1 MAIAVAVVAPT
12 MALADSGDGKIAC
25 NTGEICFAR
34 DDASVRYQKHF
45 WYGASHDNFYF
56 CDTVES
62 DADGS
67 ELKNNA
73 EQVRN
78 RDRTCDVKV
87 IDVAFA
93 RDWVRCA
100 KVVDFSVRLE
110 ALQAGPRSEIAA
122 RHQVEI
128 GRLAQDAEHQMDE
141 LAGLLVAQ

>member
-34 DDASVRYQKHF
+34 DDASVMYQKHF
-45 WYGASHDNFYF
+45 WYGASHDNYYF
-56 CDTVES
+56 WDTVEN

-73 EQVRN
+73 DQVRN

-87 IDVAFA
+87 IDD
-93 RDWVRCA
+93 R
-100 KVVDFSVRLE
+100 
-110 ALQAGPRSEIAA
+110 
-122 RHQVEI
+122 
-128 GRLAQDAEHQMDE
+128 
-141 LAGLLVAQ
+141 GLLPDDVQTIPNNGVWTPLKDSVDNENDRHERVC